1 MVAIKIKNNLRE
13 FLRNSPER
21 GALGAIKN
29 RLIFVCPQR
38 TKPQN
43 RRFSVQKPK
52 NRPKNGQNRKSQPPP
67 LQTRNTLAGLIFIYK
82 MAIRIFVQAFAHLST
97 LPFTT

>member
-1 MVAIKIKNNLRE
+1 MVAIKIKNNLRGSAE
-13 FLRNSPER
+13 FPKE
-21 GALGAIKN
+21 GGVGGYKKPKN

-52 NRPKNGQNRKSQPPP
+52 NRPKNGQNRKSQPP
-67 LQTRNTLAGLIFIYK
+67 
-82 MAIRIFVQAFAHLST
+82 LSKPVT
-97 LPFTT
+97 HWLV